1 MTERSR
7 QAYLSIAGVMLAI
20 GGAGVALGL
29 VDGAFSLGLFRG
41 SPVLT
46 AVFVLA
52 IGAALRW
59 TALSAEVRQDD
70 APTAGDEV
78 RGDHAADDATEDA
91 TEDASGAASGD
102 DDDVGGHDPPPRA

>member
-7 QAYLSIAGVMLAI
+7 QAYLSIAGVLLAVGGTGLAI
-20 GGAGVALGL
+20 GL

-46 AVFVLA
+46 SVFVLA

-59 TALSAEVRQDD
+59 TALSAPAGPEAESGRPSARDHDDDGGD
-70 APTAGDEV
+70 APPE
-78 RGDHAADDATEDA
+78 RETERD
-91 TEDASGAASGD
+91 T
-102 DDDVGGHDPPPRA
+102 PPSA

>member
-7 QAYLSIAGVMLAI
+7 RAYLSIAGVMLAI
-20 GGAGVALGL
+20 GGAGLVLGL

-59 TALSAEVRQDD
+59 TALGAEVRQDD
-70 APTAGDEV
+70 VPPDDGRGDADAAHDRDASHERDGAGD
-78 RGDHAADDATEDA
+78 AAHDGVPPSEDG
-91 TEDASGAASGD
+91 S
-102 DDDVGGHDPPPRA
+102 PPRA

>member
-1 MTERSR
+1 VTERSR

-20 GGAGVALGL
+20 GGAGVVIGL

-59 TALSAEVRQDD
+59 TALSAETRSDD
-70 APTAGDEV
+70 VPTRGDAARDGDEA
-78 RGDHAADDATEDA
+78 G
-91 TEDASGAASGD
+91 GAA
-102 DDDVGGHDPPPRA
+102 HDGVPPGEDGPPPRA

>member
-1 MTERSR
+1 VTERAR

-20 GGAGVALGL
+20 GGAGLVLGL
-29 VDGAFSLGLFRG
+29 VDGAFSIGIFRG

-59 TALSAEVRQDD
+59 TALSAEVRPDD
-70 APTAGDEV
+70 AARDGGGPHDG
-78 RGDHAADDATEDA
+78 GPH
-91 TEDASGAASGD
+91 
-102 DDDVGGHDPPPRA
+102 DDVADGDAPAGEDGSPPRA